1 MRERQK
7 CAVRPAALAVPARPG
22 FGDLPV
28 SCADSGMPAGM
39 KAITGAR
46 RVGGKAEVTPNAEQ
60 LTPSK
65 LLMATYCSYVE
76 C

>member
-1 MRERQK
+1 VNGKNAQ
-7 CAVRPAALAVPARPG
+7 CVRLRSQLRPG